1 MRRHRQP
8 VALLSALLGVGLAVS
23 GCGTEGTDPA
33 GGAVTQ
39 TSTPGADAE
48 EVVGTGIVMQRSAD
62 APPELCVGP
71 IAESMP
77 PQCRGP
83 VLAGEFDWE
92 DVEAR
97 QQGEVRWTDETY
109 YGVGTY
115 APDGGEQGTFTLTRP
130 LTAEQ
135 PQGYPPLRVDGG

>member
-1 MRRHRQP
+1 MRRHRRP
-8 VALLSALLGVGLAVS
+8 VLLLALLGVGLTVY
-23 GCGTEGTDPA
+23 GCGTEGADP
-33 GGAVTQ
+33 GGGTAAQ
-39 TSTPGADAE
+39 TPTSGAAAE
-48 EVVGTGIVMQRSAD
+48 EVVGIGIVMQRSAEE
-62 APPELCVGP
+62 PPEFCVGP
-71 IAESMP
+71 VAESMP

-83 VLAGEFDWE
+83 VLAGEFSWE

-130 LTAEQ
+130 LTTEQ
-135 PQGYPPLRVDGG
+135 PQGYPPLRPAEG